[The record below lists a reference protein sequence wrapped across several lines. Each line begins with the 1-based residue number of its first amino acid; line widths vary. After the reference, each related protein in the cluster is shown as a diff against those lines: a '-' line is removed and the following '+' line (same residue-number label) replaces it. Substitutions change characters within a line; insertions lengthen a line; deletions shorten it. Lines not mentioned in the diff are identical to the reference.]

1 VSARPSWARVLLSF
15 SNFLCQNIAMLYT
28 GKGDDGKTNLFHC
41 DQRLSKSSLVAEALG
56 SLDEIN
62 SFLGWC
68 KVKAPS
74 LVAKQLATTQDNLF
88 SVQAEV
94 AGAEKFVT
102 ASDVTELE
110 SWIAEIDKGLPEIKS
125 FIISG
130 GTELAAM
137 FDFAR
142 TIARR
147 TERRVVAVKEA
158 GDIDLKPETLSYLN
172 RLSSLLYALA
182 RQANKEAGV
191 EEEKPKYN

>member
-1 VSARPSWARVLLSF
+1 
-15 SNFLCQNIAMLYT
+15 MLYT

-41 DQRLSKSSLVAEALG
+41 DQRLSKSSQAAEALG

-68 KVKAPS
+68 KLKS
-74 LVAKQLATTQDNLF
+74 SGEVALQIASVQDNLF
-88 SVQAEV
+88 SIQAQV

-102 ASDVTELE
+102 SSDVAELE
-110 SWIAEIDKGLPEIKS
+110 SWIAKIEKGLPEIRT

-130 GTELAAM
+130 GSELSAM

-142 TIARR
+142 TLARR
-147 TERRVVAVKEA
+147 TERRVVAVFEAKEV
-158 GDIDLKPETLSYLN
+158 DLKPETLAYLN
-172 RLSSLLYALA
+172 RLSSFLYALA
-182 RQANKEAGV
+182 RQANKEAGI

>member
-1 VSARPSWARVLLSF
+1 
-15 SNFLCQNIAMLYT
+15 MLYT

>member
-1 VSARPSWARVLLSF
+1 MLK
-15 SNFLCQNIAMLYT
+15 IDMLYT
-28 GKGDDGKTNLFHC
+28 GKGDNGKTSLYHC

-68 KVKAPS
+68 KVKTS
-74 LVAKQLATTQDNLF
+74 GKVLSQISSTQDNLF

-94 AGAEKFVT
+94 AGADKFVT
-102 ASDVTELE
+102 QNDVTELE
-110 SWIAEIDKGLPEIKS
+110 DWIAEIEKKLPEIKT
-125 FIISG
+125 FIVSG

-147 TERRVVAVKEA
+147 TERKVVAVSEA
-158 GDIDLKPETLSYLN
+158 GDVALKPETLAYLN
-172 RLSSLLYALA
+172 RLSSFLYALA
-182 RQANKEAGV
+182 RGANNEAGI
-191 EEEKPKYN
+191 EEERPQYN